1 MTAYGLVGSSGSSL
15 MSRQSLWS
23 LVRAR
28 IGVGIIVSLMVCGVG
43 EYRTFVLYG
52 GVGKLFA
59 AEGAREANFF
69 AGGPLRYKPLP
80 LTYNKTRLSLTP
92 ATCELTFIQT

>member
-23 LVRAR
+23 WVRAR
-28 IGVGIIVSLMVCGVG
+28 FCRGIVVSLMVCGVG
-43 EYRTFVLYG
+43 GYRTFVLYG

-59 AEGAREANFF
+59 VEGDREANFF
-69 AGGPLRYKPLP
+69 AGGPFSYRPIHLYKTTLDP
-80 LTYNKTRLSLTP
+80 TDP
-92 ATCELTFIQT
+92 AGGPPKRR